1 MSKLLPGENL
11 VLQDHPHWITVVKSA
26 VVPVVL
32 LVVVAVAD
40 FTILGPDYGFYTP
53 NLRKVLSAL
62 VSAIALRCVIALA
75 LLGFMGSGKTL
86 VGALVAQRGHATFF
100 DLDHVVEDKAGMSVA
115 EIFATHSEEAFRAF
129 EKETLPGL
137 LRPGAVVALG
147 GGVVMDDDNWRLISE
162 SATTVYLEVPFE
174 TIWQRIHRL
183 PGRPLIANRTV
194 SEVEAL

>member
-1 MSKLLPGENL
+1 
-11 VLQDHPHWITVVKSA
+11 
-26 VVPVVL
+26 
-32 LVVVAVAD
+32 
-40 FTILGPDYGFYTP
+40 
-53 NLRKVLSAL
+53 
-62 VSAIALRCVIALA
+62 
-75 LLGFMGSGKTL
+75 MGSGKTL

-100 DLDHVVEDKAGMSVA
+100 DLDHLVEDKAGMSVA
-115 EIFATHSEEAFRAF
+115 EIFATHSEEAFRAL

-162 SATTVYLEVPFE
+162 KAITVYLEVPFE

-194 SEVEAL
+194 SEVEAMFDRRRPRYEQADHRVDGTREAGVVADEVLKLWSA